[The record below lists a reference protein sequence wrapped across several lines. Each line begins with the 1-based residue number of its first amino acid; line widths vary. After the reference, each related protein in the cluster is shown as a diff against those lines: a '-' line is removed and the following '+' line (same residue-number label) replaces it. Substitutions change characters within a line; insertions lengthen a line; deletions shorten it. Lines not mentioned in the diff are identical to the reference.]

1 MHMALISDNT
11 HQEVVIW
18 MEEEGL
24 KLVVLLVQVAPSF
37 HHLARQ
43 VITTVII
50 HNNNTEVGSITVLVL
65 TAVAVE
71 VMVTFTMDQEAHRG
85 NHTTPEMVIHLLSK
99 AAIQNMD
106 LQPMDQTITAATRVR
121 RNHNSITTV
130 NNTTRP
136 VMEEMATDHHTLTT
150 RAIDNP
156 ITITTGATIVEDREG
171 TKAVAVEVSIITG
184 EAVAATETTTLAVAV
199 VEVITITI
207 TATGHLILQ
216 LTIVIIHLST
226 DRLLIITMVHQPMAV
241 EVVVVMEVLMDIHII
256 QVVTVARR
264 TLLDDHPPL
273 HQKGEMNIT
282 VATMAALV
290 DRKKVT
296 NHHSHRQTKECC
308 CMQVN

>member
-11 HQEVVIW
+11 HQEAVIW

-24 KLVVLLVQVAPSF
+24 KLVVLLVQVDPSF

-50 HNNNTEVGSITVLVL
+50 HNNNTEVGFITVLAL

-71 VMVTFTMDQEAHRG
+71 VMETFTMDQEAHRG

-156 ITITTGATIVEDREG
+156 ITIITGAIIVEDREG
-171 TKAVAVEVSIITG
+171 TKAVAVSIITG
-184 EAVAATETTTLAVAV
+184 EAVAATEITTLAVAV

-207 TATGHLILQ
+207 TGHLILR

-226 DRLLIITMVHQPMAV
+226 DHLLIITMVHQPMAV
-241 EVVVVMEVLMDIHII
+241 EVVVMEVLMDIHII

-264 TLLDDHPPL
+264 TLLDDHLPL

-282 VATMAALV
+282 VAIMAAVV